1 MRGLLVASLLC
12 AGAALADVSPPIPPV
27 PPIPPLP
34 PLPPEVHGAQIAI
47 AGHGDDALVPLAFF
61 VMVFAIFVTAQIAR
75 IKREG
80 ALHETVR
87 LALER
92 GADVDV
98 SSVLPAPRNDRRRG
112 ILLVSLGI
120 GLFAFLL
127 AADGIDSAAIG
138 LVPAFLGFGYFAV
151 DKAGR

>member
-1 MRGLLVASLLC
+1 MRALAVASLLC
-12 AGAALADVSPPIPPV
+12 AGAAVADVGPPSPPV
-27 PPIPPLP
+27 PPVVVVDGEFAPGFEAAIP
-34 PLPPEVHGAQIAI
+34 IAFF
-47 AGHGDDALVPLAFF
+47 ALVFG
-61 VMVFAIFVTAQIAR
+61 IFVVAQLAR

-92 GADVDV
+92 GVDVDV
-98 SSVLPAPRNDRRRG
+98 SSVLPPPRNDRRRG
-112 ILLVSLGI
+112 ILLVSLGL

-127 AADGIDSAAIG
+127 AVDGIEAAAMG

-151 DKAGR
+151 DRAER